1 MSTNTGTNKNS
12 AKNGRNKKSANTGT
26 GKGTADKSSSN
37 KTSTN
42 LIERVTLK
50 RAAEKNW
57 IKKFD
62 DFSTGD
68 TISVH
73 VSIKEGEKERVQIYK
88 GVVIKIQ
95 GSGLGK
101 TFTVRK
107 ISSGVGVERTFP
119 FSSPKI
125 EKIEVFNRGFV
136 RRSRL
141 YFLRNLAGRAAR
153 LNSELVL
160 VEGSADGVDDTMS
173 TEAKSVAQESVTES
187 KPTVEN
193 KKP

>member
-1 MSTNTGTNKNS
+1 MN
-12 AKNGRNKKSANTGT
+12 
-26 GKGTADKSSSN
+26 SSN
-37 KTSTN
+37 KSSTN
-42 LIERVTLK
+42 LIERVTMK
-50 RAAEKNW
+50 RAAEKKW
-57 IKKFD
+57 LKKLE

-73 VSIKEGEKERVQIYK
+73 VSIKEGEKERVQVYK

-141 YFLRNLAGRAAR
+141 YFLRDLAGRAAR
-153 LNSELVL
+153 LNSELV
-160 VEGSADGVDDTMS
+160 VSEGTAEGVDAS
-173 TEAKSVAQESVTES
+173 NVVPAEAKTAAKESA
-187 KPTVEN
+187 KPAKETGTTATGD
-193 KKP
+193 KKS